1 MSTIITY
8 AQVPGWVGR
17 SETDRNP
24 PLPNGWINATQW
36 LFDSLDVS
44 RITQVEFPFYGVV
57 DPLSA
62 KQGRA
67 TDDFDF
73 VYLRLLGVEL
83 EVAPDLD

>member
-36 LFDSLDVS
+36 LFDLPVVD
-44 RITQVEFPFYGVV
+44 GVV